1 MKYLLVIIFV
11 WTSLG
16 VHAQHEKKHVD
27 HLVAKFTKSLEARNI
42 TNYMYLYEYCDGI
55 IDVFRLSDGT
65 SCSSKGTYYEVYVF
79 WNEDNRSLVKKIDNC
94 GIFFALPINNINI
107 LNYISTNIQQ
117 LQVQVKQYELE
128 STENQVVEDISI
140 HPCQTMF
147 QFNVDDQSFG
157 QTYNLFQLT
166 TDASNKNINFD
177 YNNNLKIVALE
188 NLLNEEIQSIES
200 KFRRE
205 L

>member
-1 MKYLLVIIFV
+1 M
-11 WTSLG
+11 
-16 VHAQHEKKHVD
+16 
-27 HLVAKFTKSLEARNI
+27 
-42 TNYMYLYEYCDGI
+42 
-55 IDVFRLSDGT
+55 
-65 SCSSKGTYYEVYVF
+65 YVF

-117 LQVQVKQYELE
+117 LQEQLKQYEVE
-128 STENQVVEDISI
+128 ATENEVVEDISI

-188 NLLNEEIQSIES
+188 NLLNKEIQLIES

>member
-1 MKYLLVIIFV
+1 MKNLLVIIFV
-11 WTSLG
+11 FTSLG
-16 VHAQHEKKHVD
+16 LQAQHNKAHVD
-27 HLVAKFTKSLEARNI
+27 HLVAKFTKSLEARNV
-42 TNYMYLYEYCDGI
+42 TDYMYMYAYCDGI
-55 IDVFRLSDGT
+55 VDVFKLSDGT
-65 SCSSKGTYYEVYVF
+65 SCSSKGTYYEVYVI

-94 GIFFALPINNINI
+94 GIFFALPINNVNI

-128 STENQVVEDISI
+128 SPENQVLEDISI

-147 QFNVDDQSFG
+147 QFNVDNQSFG

-177 YNNNLKIVALE
+177 YNNNLKIIELE
-188 NLLNEEIQSIES
+188 NILNEEIQSIES